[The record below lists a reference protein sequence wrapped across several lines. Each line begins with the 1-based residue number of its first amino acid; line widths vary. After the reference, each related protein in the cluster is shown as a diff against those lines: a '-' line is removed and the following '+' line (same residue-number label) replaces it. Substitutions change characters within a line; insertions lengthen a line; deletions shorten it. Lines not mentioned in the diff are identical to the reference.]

1 MNKKFLLVAGVL
13 SIINGSVMAES
24 MYNSVN
30 LGVDNTLVA
39 GTYAN
44 IAVGN
49 MNTTDTWAIAVGA
62 ENISKDNS
70 TIIGRKNNGETYSII
85 IGEGNKDKVYSQNL
99 NEKGYNTIIGH
110 DSSIDNNHSIAIG
123 RQVHIKSDE
132 NTDRNNFGGS
142 IAIGSYSKVTGNRG
156 IAIGYLAEASEGNIA
171 FGNATKA
178 VGSPDK
184 VDPNNKFG
192 FLGWNAKRDSYSMA
206 SFGGRQLKGVTPG
219 AMTESST
226 DAVNGSQLYYV
237 AKEAL
242 KKATVSS
249 GKNIDV
255 KKYND
260 SNYIVHMN
268 NDIRDLT
275 SINVVDNIDSTDNR
289 VNINGNELK
298 YSDNSG
304 HRSSTLSKNNLTVE
318 DSQDSNYLKST
329 TYGADGISI
338 QRYDGDFN
346 LIDSVTLTNNGLNNG
361 GHKITNVSKGIKD
374 TDAVNVKQLK
384 DYVAA
389 NGSVDTNT
397 ITTVTNGDNATVTG
411 ITDASGNKEFKVAV
425 NKDLTDMNSARFVS
439 GDNETKVDGTEITF
453 KSDKDQ
459 VHTEV
464 QAGSIGVSTEK
475 NRTVI
480 YEDGVIIGNA
490 AETELSTSDSS
501 GLSVTNADGK
511 KVEFKL
517 NNVSVG
523 DNQIHDVATGI
534 ADTDAVN
541 VKQLKEYMSTNDKD
555 TITTVKA
562 GNNIE
567 VTANGH
573 DYTVSLNKDVVDK
586 IDNATAGVKSNADAI
601 KSNADAIKSN
611 ADAIK
616 ANTADIADNKAQI
629 NNLVNQIGNNDT
641 KINNMINN
649 TRHEARRGI
658 ASASAL
664 AALHP
669 LDYNPDHKVD
679 VMSGVGHYRGKTAVA
694 LGAAYRPNEN
704 LMFTVGTAIN
714 GKDSSVNAGVSYKV
728 GAKDSTY
735 KSQAS
740 LAKDVEDLKQIV
752 AKLQAELEE
761 ARKK

>member
-62 ENISKDNS
+62 ENMSKDNS
-70 TIIGRKNNGETYSII
+70 TIIGRKNSGETYSII
-85 IGEGNKDKVYSQNL
+85 VGEGNKDKVYSQNL

-156 IAIGYLAEASEGNIA
+156 IAIGYQAEASKGNIA
-171 FGNATKA
+171 FGNATTA
-178 VGSPDK
+178 VGEPDK
-184 VDPNNKFG
+184 VDPNNEFG

-304 HRSSTLSKNNLTVE
+304 QRSSTLSKNNLTVE

-679 VMSGVGHYRGKTAVA
+679 VMGGVGHYRGKTAVA

-728 GAKDSTY
+728 GAKDSTN

>member
-13 SIINGSVMAES
+13 TIVSGNVM
-24 MYNSVN
+24 
-30 LGVDNTLVA
+30 G
-39 GTYAN
+39 
-44 IAVGN
+44 AV
-49 MNTTDTWAIAVGA
+49 TTDVV
-62 ENISKDNS
+62 
-70 TIIGRKNNGETYSII
+70 R
-85 IGEGNKDKVYSQNL
+85 
-99 NEKGYNTIIGH
+99 
-110 DSSIDNNHSIAIG
+110 
-123 RQVHIKSDE
+123 
-132 NTDRNNFGGS
+132 
-142 IAIGSYSKVTGNRG
+142 
-156 IAIGYLAEASEGNIA
+156 
-171 FGNATKA
+171 
-178 VGSPDK
+178 
-184 VDPNNKFG
+184 
-192 FLGWNAKRDSYSMA
+192 
-206 SFGGRQLKGVTPG
+206 
-219 AMTESST
+219 
-226 DAVNGSQLYYV
+226 
-237 AKEAL
+237 
-242 KKATVSS
+242 
-249 GKNIDV
+249 GKNIYV
-255 KKYND
+255 TKTTD
-260 SNYIVHMN
+260 SSGN
-268 NDIRDLT
+268 NEFK
-275 SINVVDNIDSTDNR
+275 V
-289 VNINGNELK
+289 
-298 YSDNSG
+298 
-304 HRSSTLSKNNLTVE
+304 
-318 DSQDSNYLKST
+318 
-329 TYGADGISI
+329 
-338 QRYDGDFN
+338 
-346 LIDSVTLTNNGLNNG
+346 GLNNNLYDLGTATFHSDESGAFTG
-361 GHKITNVSKGIKD
+361 GNSYITGDRMSISNLGNEDTVYVTPTRVTISKLESGLPKESTTISSSEFHIQKFDDNWHHHRTIVDHTGIRSTNNDTGKSVQFSTVIISAGEQQIHDVAKGIDD

-411 ITDASGNKEFKVAV
+411 TTDASGNKEFKVAV
-425 NKDLTDMNSARFVS
+425 NKDLTDMNSATFGNGDERNVVDKTGVRTFNGSVNTGITANGVVIENTDTLEQASYTGSGMQASDDNATIRFS
-439 GDNETKVDGTEITF
+439 TIGID
-453 KSDKDQ
+453 
-459 VHTEV
+459 
-464 QAGSIGVSTEK
+464 AG
-475 NRTVI
+475 
-480 YEDGVIIGNA
+480 
-490 AETELSTSDSS
+490 
-501 GLSVTNADGK
+501 
-511 KVEFKL
+511 
-517 NNVSVG
+517 
-523 DNQIHDVATGI
+523 NQIINGVKSGV

-586 IDNATAGVKSNADAI
+586 IDNATAGVKANADAI
-601 KSNADAIKSN
+601 KSNT
-611 ADAIK
+611 DAIK

-629 NNLVNQIGNNDT
+629 DNLVNQIGNNDT
-641 KINNMINN
+641 KINNMISN

-679 VMSGVGHYRGKTAVA
+679 VMGGVGHYRGKTAVA

>member
-70 TIIGRKNNGETYSII
+70 KIIGRGNVGELYSII
-85 IGEGNKDKVYSQNL
+85 IGEDNKDKVYSQNL
-99 NEKGYNTIIGH
+99 NAKGYNTIIGH

-156 IAIGYLAEASEGNIA
+156 IAIGYQAEASKGNIA
-171 FGNATKA
+171 FGNATTA
-178 VGSPDK
+178 VGEPDK
-184 VDPNNKFG
+184 VDPNNEFG

-304 HRSSTLSKNNLTVE
+304 QRSSTLSKNNLTVE
-318 DSQDSNYLKST
+318 DNQDSNYLKST

-425 NKDLTDMNSARFVS
+425 NKDLTDMNSA
-439 GDNETKVDGTEITF
+439 TF
-453 KSDKDQ
+453 
-459 VHTEV
+459 
-464 QAGSIGVSTEK
+464 
-475 NRTVI
+475 
-480 YEDGVIIGNA
+480 GNA
-490 AETELSTSDSS
+490 DERNVINKTGVRVFNGSVNTGITSNGMVIENTDTLEQASYTGSGMQASDDNATIRFSTMGIDA
-501 GLSVTNADGK
+501 G
-511 KVEFKL
+511 
-517 NNVSVG
+517 
-523 DNQIHDVATGI
+523 NQIINGVRSGV

-573 DYTVSLNKDVVDK
+573 DYTVSLKKDVVDK
-586 IDNATAGVKSNADAI
+586 IDNATAGVKANADAI
-601 KSNADAIKSN
+601 KSNADAVKSN
-611 ADAIK
+611 TDAIK
-616 ANTADIADNKAQI
+616 ANTADIAVNKAQI
-629 NNLVNQIGNNDT
+629 DNLVNQIGNNDT

-649 TRHEARRGI
+649 TRQEARRGI

-679 VMSGVGHYRGKTAVA
+679 VMGGVGHYRGKTAVA

-728 GAKDSTY
+728 GANDSTY

-740 LAKDVEDLKQIV
+740 LAKDVEDLKQMVI
-752 AKLQAELEE
+752 KLQAELEE

>member
-1 MNKKFLLVAGVL
+1 MNKKLLLMAGVL
-13 SIINGSVMAES
+13 SIIGSSAMADNITQGPGDITIWRTS
-24 MYNSVN
+24 DGNVVGNTVIDSKSISVN
-30 LGVDNTLVA
+30 DNSMTAATGNKNRTL
-39 GTYAN
+39 
-44 IAVGN
+44 I
-49 MNTTDTWAIAVGA
+49 TTDSVVVHSGTFNRDRIEGGLYNNGGVAFSKFQYNPGEDVPSKRSFATLTLEYGLELQKA
-62 ENISKDNS
+62 EPGSNPGMDNRRTSLLNTEELRIRKIEDNS
-70 TIIGRKNNGETYSII
+70 
-85 IGEGNKDKVYSQNL
+85 VYSQIEVASNGLKIMDGNPKQPTSRKNL
-99 NEKGYNTIIGH
+99 EF
-110 DSSIDNNHSIAIG
+110 SS
-123 RQVHIKSDE
+123 E
-132 NTDRNNFGGS
+132 
-142 IAIGSYSKVTGNRG
+142 
-156 IAIGYLAEASEGNIA
+156 
-171 FGNATKA
+171 
-178 VGSPDK
+178 K
-184 VDPNNKFG
+184 VDVGGQTINNV
-192 FLGWNAKRDSYSMA
+192 AE
-206 SFGGRQLKGVTPG
+206 GVDG
-219 AMTESST
+219 T
-226 DAVNGSQLYYV
+226 DAVNVNQLESYV
-237 AKEAL
+237 ASKI
-242 KKATVSS
+242 KPVKSGDNITV
-249 GKNIDV
+249 NPNYDFFRNV
-255 KKYND
+255 D
-260 SNYIVHMN
+260 SFSVDLNK
-268 NDIRDLT
+268 DLT
-275 SINVVDNIDSTDNR
+275 DMNSVKFKNEEFDTESEINHASASFYNKKQNEGSALTSHSLEMNTKNGSSSLDGTSLTISNGIDGNIATMGA
-289 VNINGNELK
+289 NGFATETKDGKHLEFS
-298 YSDNSG
+298 SDNV
-304 HRSSTLSKNNLTVE
+304 TVAGQQIH
-318 DSQDSNYLKST
+318 DV
-329 TYGADGISI
+329 A
-338 QRYDGDFN
+338 
-346 LIDSVTLTNNGLNNG
+346 
-361 GHKITNVSKGIKD
+361 KGIDD

-411 ITDASGNKEFKVAV
+411 TTDASGNKEFKVAV
-425 NKDLTDMNSARFVS
+425 NKDLTDMNSAKFVS
-439 GDNETKVDGTEITF
+439 GDNETKVDGAEITF
-453 KSDKDQ
+453 KSNKDQ

-464 QAGSIGVSTEK
+464 QAGAIGVSTEK

-501 GLSVTNADGK
+501 GLSVTNTDGK

-541 VKQLKEYMSTNDKD
+541 VKQLKDYVAANGGVDTN

-586 IDNATAGVKSNADAI
+586 IDNATAGVKANADAI
-601 KSNADAIKSN
+601 KSNTDAIKTN

-629 NNLVNQIGNNDT
+629 DHLVNQISNNDA
-641 KINNMINN
+641 KINSMISN

-669 LDYNPDHKVD
+669 LDYNPEHKVD
-679 VMSGVGHYRGKTAVA
+679 VMGGVGHYRGKTAVA

-728 GAKDSTY
+728 GANDSTY

-740 LAKDVEDLKQIV
+740 LAKDVEDLKQMVI
-752 AKLQAELEE
+752 KLQAELEK

>member
-85 IGEGNKDKVYSQNL
+85 VGEGNKDKVYSQNL

-586 IDNATAGVKSNADAI
+586 IDNATAGVKANADAI
-601 KSNADAIKSN
+601 KSNT
-611 ADAIK
+611 DAIK

-629 NNLVNQIGNNDT
+629 DNLVNQIGNNDT
-641 KINNMINN
+641 KINNMISN
-649 TRHEARRGI
+649 TRYEARRGI

-679 VMSGVGHYRGKTAVA
+679 VMGGVGHYRGKTAVA

>member
-1 MNKKFLLVAGVL
+1 MNKKLLLMVGVL
-13 SIINGSVMAES
+13 SIIGSSAMADNITQGPGDITIWRTS
-24 MYNSVN
+24 DGNVVGNTVIDSKSISVN
-30 LGVDNTLVA
+30 DNSMTAATGNKNRTL
-39 GTYAN
+39 
-44 IAVGN
+44 I
-49 MNTTDTWAIAVGA
+49 TTDSVVVHSGTFNRDRIEGGLYNNGGVAFSKFQYNPGEDVPSKRSFATLTLEYGLELQKA
-62 ENISKDNS
+62 EPGSNPGMDNRRTSLLNTEELRIRKIEDNS
-70 TIIGRKNNGETYSII
+70 
-85 IGEGNKDKVYSQNL
+85 VYSQIEVASNGLKIMDGDPKQPTSRKNL
-99 NEKGYNTIIGH
+99 EF
-110 DSSIDNNHSIAIG
+110 SS
-123 RQVHIKSDE
+123 E
-132 NTDRNNFGGS
+132 
-142 IAIGSYSKVTGNRG
+142 
-156 IAIGYLAEASEGNIA
+156 
-171 FGNATKA
+171 
-178 VGSPDK
+178 K
-184 VDPNNKFG
+184 VDVGGQTINNV
-192 FLGWNAKRDSYSMA
+192 DE
-206 SFGGRQLKGVTPG
+206 GVDG
-219 AMTESST
+219 T
-226 DAVNGSQLYYV
+226 DAVNVNQLERYV
-237 AKEAL
+237 ASKI
-242 KKATVSS
+242 KPVKSGDNITV
-249 GKNIDV
+249 NPNYDFFRNV
-255 KKYND
+255 D
-260 SNYIVHMN
+260 SFSVDLNK
-268 NDIRDLT
+268 DLT
-275 SINVVDNIDSTDNR
+275 DMNSVKFKNEEFDTESEINHASASFYNKKQNEGSALTSHSLELNTNGSNSSLSGTGLTVTNGFDNNTST
-289 VNINGNELK
+289 IGANGFATETKDGKHLEFS
-298 YSDNSG
+298 SDNV
-304 HRSSTLSKNNLTVE
+304 TVA
-318 DSQDSNYLKST
+318 
-329 TYGADGISI
+329 G
-338 QRYDGDFN
+338 QRIHD
-346 LIDSVTLTNNGLNNG
+346 VA
-361 GHKITNVSKGIKD
+361 KGIDD

-411 ITDASGNKEFKVAV
+411 TTDASGNKEFKVAV
-425 NKDLTDMNSARFVS
+425 NKDLTDMNSAKFVS
-439 GDNETKVDGTEITF
+439 GDNETKVDGAEITF

-464 QAGSIGVSTEK
+464 QAGAIGVSTEK

-501 GLSVTNADGK
+501 GLSVTNTDGK

-541 VKQLKEYMSTNDKD
+541 VKQLKDYVAANGGVDTN

-586 IDNATAGVKSNADAI
+586 IDNATAGVKANADAI
-601 KSNADAIKSN
+601 KTN

-629 NNLVNQIGNNDT
+629 DHLVNQISNNDA
-641 KINNMINN
+641 KINSMISN

-669 LDYNPDHKVD
+669 LDYNPEHKVD
-679 VMSGVGHYRGKTAVA
+679 VMGGVGHYRGKTAVA

-728 GAKDSTY
+728 GANDSTY

-740 LAKDVEDLKQIV
+740 LAKDVEDLKQMVI
-752 AKLQAELEE
+752 KLQAELEE

>member
-62 ENISKDNS
+62 ENMSKDNS
-70 TIIGRKNNGETYSII
+70 TIIGRKNSGETYSII
-85 IGEGNKDKVYSQNL
+85 VGEGNKDKVYSQNL

-156 IAIGYLAEASEGNIA
+156 IAIGYQAEASKGNIA
-171 FGNATKA
+171 FGNATTA
-178 VGSPDK
+178 VGEPDK
-184 VDPNNKFG
+184 VDPNNEFG

-304 HRSSTLSKNNLTVE
+304 QRSSTLSKNNLTVE

-425 NKDLTDMNSARFVS
+425 NKDLTDMNSATFGNGDERNIVDKTGVRAFNGSVNTGITAKGMVIENTDTLEQASYTGSGMQASDDNATIRFS
-439 GDNETKVDGTEITF
+439 TMGID
-453 KSDKDQ
+453 
-459 VHTEV
+459 
-464 QAGSIGVSTEK
+464 AG
-475 NRTVI
+475 
-480 YEDGVIIGNA
+480 
-490 AETELSTSDSS
+490 
-501 GLSVTNADGK
+501 
-511 KVEFKL
+511 
-517 NNVSVG
+517 
-523 DNQIHDVATGI
+523 NQIINGVKSGV

-573 DYTVSLNKDVVDK
+573 DYTVSLNKDVVDQ
-586 IDNATAGVKSNADAI
+586 INNATAGVKANTDAI
-601 KSNADAIKSN
+601 KANVDAIKTN
-611 ADAIK
+611 TDAIK

-629 NNLVNQIGNNDT
+629 DNLVNKIGNNDA
-641 KINNMINN
+641 KINSMISN

-679 VMSGVGHYRGKTAVA
+679 VMGGVGHYRGKTAVA

-728 GAKDSTY
+728 GAQDSTY

-740 LAKDVEDLKQIV
+740 LVKDVEDLKQIV

>member
-1 MNKKFLLVAGVL
+1 MNKKLLLMAGVL
-13 SIINGSVMAES
+13 SIIGSSAMADNITQGPGDITIWRTS
-24 MYNSVN
+24 DGNVVGNTVIDSNSISVN
-30 LGVDNTLVA
+30 DNSMTATTGNKNRTL
-39 GTYAN
+39 
-44 IAVGN
+44 I
-49 MNTTDTWAIAVGA
+49 TTDSVVVHSGTFNRDRIEGGLYNNGGVAFSKFQYNPGEDVPSKRSFATLTLESGLELEKA
-62 ENISKDNS
+62 EPGSNPGLTNRRTSLLNTEELRIRKIEDNS
-70 TIIGRKNNGETYSII
+70 
-85 IGEGNKDKVYSQNL
+85 VYSQIEVASNGLKIMDGNPKQTTSRKNL
-99 NEKGYNTIIGH
+99 EF
-110 DSSIDNNHSIAIG
+110 SS
-123 RQVHIKSDE
+123 E
-132 NTDRNNFGGS
+132 
-142 IAIGSYSKVTGNRG
+142 
-156 IAIGYLAEASEGNIA
+156 
-171 FGNATKA
+171 
-178 VGSPDK
+178 K
-184 VDPNNKFG
+184 VDVGGQTINNV
-192 FLGWNAKRDSYSMA
+192 AE
-206 SFGGRQLKGVTPG
+206 GV
-219 AMTESST
+219 
-226 DAVNGSQLYYV
+226 
-237 AKEAL
+237 
-242 KKATVSS
+242 
-249 GKNIDV
+249 
-255 KKYND
+255 
-260 SNYIVHMN
+260 
-268 NDIRDLT
+268 
-275 SINVVDNIDSTDNR
+275 
-289 VNINGNELK
+289 
-298 YSDNSG
+298 
-304 HRSSTLSKNNLTVE
+304 
-318 DSQDSNYLKST
+318 
-329 TYGADGISI
+329 DG
-338 QRYDGDFN
+338 
-346 LIDSVTLTNNGLNNG
+346 
-361 GHKITNVSKGIKD
+361 
-374 TDAVNVKQLK
+374 TDAVNVNQLEG
-384 DYVAA
+384 YVASKIKPVKSGD
-389 NGSVDTNT
+389 NITVNPNYDFFRNVDSFSVDL
-397 ITTVTNGDNATVTG
+397 
-411 ITDASGNKEFKVAV
+411 
-425 NKDLTDMNSARFVS
+425 NKDLTDMNSAKFVS

-453 KSDKDQ
+453 KSNKDQ

-464 QAGSIGVSTEK
+464 QAGAIGVSTEK

-541 VKQLKEYMSTNDKD
+541 VKQLKEYMSTNNKD

-586 IDNATAGVKSNADAI
+586 IDNATAGVKANADTI
-601 KSNADAIKSN
+601 KSNT
-611 ADAIK
+611 DAIK

-629 NNLVNQIGNNDT
+629 DNLVNQIGNNDN
-641 KINNMINN
+641 KINNMISN

-679 VMSGVGHYRGKTAVA
+679 VMGGVGHYRGKTAVA

>member
-1 MNKKFLLVAGVL
+1 MAGVL
-13 SIINGSVMAES
+13 SIIGSSTMADNITQGPGDITIWRTS
-24 MYNSVN
+24 DGNVVGNTVIDSNSISVN
-30 LGVDNTLVA
+30 DNSMTATTGNKNRTL
-39 GTYAN
+39 
-44 IAVGN
+44 I
-49 MNTTDTWAIAVGA
+49 TTDSVVVHSGTFNRDRIEGGLYNNGGVAFSKFQYNPGEDVPSKRSFATLTLESGLELEKA
-62 ENISKDNS
+62 EPGSNPGMDNRRTSLLNTEELRIRKIEDNS
-70 TIIGRKNNGETYSII
+70 
-85 IGEGNKDKVYSQNL
+85 VYSQIEVASNGLKIMDGNPEQPTSRKNL
-99 NEKGYNTIIGH
+99 EF
-110 DSSIDNNHSIAIG
+110 SS
-123 RQVHIKSDE
+123 E
-132 NTDRNNFGGS
+132 
-142 IAIGSYSKVTGNRG
+142 
-156 IAIGYLAEASEGNIA
+156 
-171 FGNATKA
+171 
-178 VGSPDK
+178 K
-184 VDPNNKFG
+184 VDVGGQTINNV
-192 FLGWNAKRDSYSMA
+192 AE
-206 SFGGRQLKGVTPG
+206 GVDG
-219 AMTESST
+219 T
-226 DAVNGSQLYYV
+226 DAVNVNQLERYV
-237 AKEAL
+237 ASKI
-242 KKATVSS
+242 KPVKSGDNITVNPNYDFFRNVDSFS
-249 GKNIDV
+249 VDLNKDLTDMNSIKFGTEDDNAKSEINQTSV
-255 KKYND
+255 SFYND
-260 SNYIVHMN
+260 KQNEGSA
-268 NDIRDLT
+268 LT
-275 SINVVDNIDSTDNR
+275 SHSLEMNTKNGSSSLDGTSLTISNGIDGNIATMGA
-289 VNINGNELK
+289 NGFATETKDGKHLEFS
-298 YSDNSG
+298 SDNV
-304 HRSSTLSKNNLTVE
+304 TVAGQQIH
-318 DSQDSNYLKST
+318 DV
-329 TYGADGISI
+329 A
-338 QRYDGDFN
+338 
-346 LIDSVTLTNNGLNNG
+346 
-361 GHKITNVSKGIKD
+361 KGIDD

-411 ITDASGNKEFKVAV
+411 TTDASGNKEFKVAV

-439 GDNETKVDGTEITF
+439 GDNETKVDGAEITF
-453 KSDKDQ
+453 KSNKDQ

-464 QAGSIGVSTEK
+464 QAGAIGVSTEK

-541 VKQLKEYMSTNDKD
+541 VKQLKEYMSTNNKD

-586 IDNATAGVKSNADAI
+586 IDNATAGVKANADTIKSNTDAI
-601 KSNADAIKSN
+601 KV
-611 ADAIK
+611 
-616 ANTADIADNKAQI
+616 NTANIADNKAQI
-629 NNLVNQIGNNDT
+629 DNLVNQIGNNDA
-641 KINNMINN
+641 KINNMISN
-649 TRHEARRGI
+649 TRYEARRGI

-679 VMSGVGHYRGKTAVA
+679 VMGGVGHYRGKTAVA

-735 KSQAS
+735 KSQAL

>member
-49 MNTTDTWAIAVGA
+49 MNTTDTWSIAVGA
-62 ENISKDNS
+62 ENMSKDNS
-70 TIIGRKNNGETYSII
+70 TIIGRKNSGETYSII
-85 IGEGNKDKVYSQNL
+85 VGEGNKDKVYSQNL

-304 HRSSTLSKNNLTVE
+304 QRSSTLSKNNLTVE

-384 DYVAA
+384 
-389 NGSVDTNT
+389 
-397 ITTVTNGDNATVTG
+397 
-411 ITDASGNKEFKVAV
+411 
-425 NKDLTDMNSARFVS
+425 
-439 GDNETKVDGTEITF
+439 
-453 KSDKDQ
+453 
-459 VHTEV
+459 
-464 QAGSIGVSTEK
+464 
-475 NRTVI
+475 
-480 YEDGVIIGNA
+480 
-490 AETELSTSDSS
+490 
-501 GLSVTNADGK
+501 
-511 KVEFKL
+511 
-517 NNVSVG
+517 
-523 DNQIHDVATGI
+523 
-534 ADTDAVN
+534 
-541 VKQLKEYMSTNDKD
+541 EYMSTNDKD

-586 IDNATAGVKSNADAI
+586 IDNATAGVKANADTI
-601 KSNADAIKSN
+601 KSNT
-611 ADAIK
+611 DAIK

-629 NNLVNQIGNNDT
+629 DNLVNQIGNNDT
-641 KINNMINN
+641 KINNMISN

-679 VMSGVGHYRGKTAVA
+679 VMGGVGHYRGKTAVA

>member
-1 MNKKFLLVAGVL
+1 MNKKLLLMVGVL
-13 SIINGSVMAES
+13 SIIGSSAMADNITQGPGDITIWRTS
-24 MYNSVN
+24 DGNVVGNTVIDSKSISVN
-30 LGVDNTLVA
+30 DNSMTAATGNKNRTL
-39 GTYAN
+39 
-44 IAVGN
+44 I
-49 MNTTDTWAIAVGA
+49 TTDSVVVHSGTFNRDRIEGGLYNNGGVAFSKFQYNPGEDVPSKRSFATLTLEYGLELQKA
-62 ENISKDNS
+62 EPGSNPGMDNRRTSLLNTEELRIRKIEDNS
-70 TIIGRKNNGETYSII
+70 
-85 IGEGNKDKVYSQNL
+85 VYSQIEVASNGLKIMDGNPKQTTSRKNL
-99 NEKGYNTIIGH
+99 EF
-110 DSSIDNNHSIAIG
+110 SS
-123 RQVHIKSDE
+123 E
-132 NTDRNNFGGS
+132 
-142 IAIGSYSKVTGNRG
+142 
-156 IAIGYLAEASEGNIA
+156 
-171 FGNATKA
+171 
-178 VGSPDK
+178 K
-184 VDPNNKFG
+184 VDVGGQTINNV
-192 FLGWNAKRDSYSMA
+192 AE
-206 SFGGRQLKGVTPG
+206 GVDG
-219 AMTESST
+219 T
-226 DAVNGSQLYYV
+226 DAVNVNQLEGYV
-237 AKEAL
+237 ASKI
-242 KKATVSS
+242 KPVKSGDNITV
-249 GKNIDV
+249 NPNYDFFRNV
-255 KKYND
+255 D
-260 SNYIVHMN
+260 SFSVDLNK
-268 NDIRDLT
+268 DLT
-275 SINVVDNIDSTDNR
+275 DMNSVKFKNEEFDTESEINHASASFYNKKQNEGSALTSHGLELNT
-289 VNINGNELK
+289 NGNNSSLSGTGLTVTNGIDNNTSTIGANGFATETKDGKHLEFS
-298 YSDNSG
+298 SDNV
-304 HRSSTLSKNNLTVE
+304 TVAGQQIH
-318 DSQDSNYLKST
+318 DV
-329 TYGADGISI
+329 A
-338 QRYDGDFN
+338 
-346 LIDSVTLTNNGLNNG
+346 
-361 GHKITNVSKGIKD
+361 KGIDD

-411 ITDASGNKEFKVAV
+411 TTDASGNKEFKVAV

-439 GDNETKVDGTEITF
+439 GDNETKVDGAEITF

-464 QAGSIGVSTEK
+464 QAGAIGVSTEK

-541 VKQLKEYMSTNDKD
+541 VKQLKDYVAANGGVDTN

-586 IDNATAGVKSNADAI
+586 IDNATAGVKANADAI
-601 KSNADAIKSN
+601 KSNTDAIKTN

-629 NNLVNQIGNNDT
+629 DHLVNQIGNNDT
-641 KINNMINN
+641 KINNMISN

-679 VMSGVGHYRGKTAVA
+679 VMGGVGHYRGKTAVA

>member
-1 MNKKFLLVAGVL
+1 MNKKLLLMAGVL
-13 SIINGSVMAES
+13 SIIGSSAMADNITQGPGDITIWRTS
-24 MYNSVN
+24 DGNVVGNTVIDSNSISVN
-30 LGVDNTLVA
+30 DNSMTATTGNKNRTL
-39 GTYAN
+39 
-44 IAVGN
+44 I
-49 MNTTDTWAIAVGA
+49 TTDSVVVHSGTFNRDRIEGGLYNNGGVAFSKFQYNPGEDVPSKRSFATLTLEYGLELEKA
-62 ENISKDNS
+62 EPGSNPGMDNRRTSLLNTEELRIRKIEDNS
-70 TIIGRKNNGETYSII
+70 
-85 IGEGNKDKVYSQNL
+85 VYSQIEVASNGLKIMDGDPKQPTSRKNL
-99 NEKGYNTIIGH
+99 EF
-110 DSSIDNNHSIAIG
+110 SS
-123 RQVHIKSDE
+123 E
-132 NTDRNNFGGS
+132 
-142 IAIGSYSKVTGNRG
+142 
-156 IAIGYLAEASEGNIA
+156 
-171 FGNATKA
+171 
-178 VGSPDK
+178 K
-184 VDPNNKFG
+184 VDVGGQTINNV
-192 FLGWNAKRDSYSMA
+192 DE
-206 SFGGRQLKGVTPG
+206 GV
-219 AMTESST
+219 
-226 DAVNGSQLYYV
+226 
-237 AKEAL
+237 
-242 KKATVSS
+242 
-249 GKNIDV
+249 
-255 KKYND
+255 
-260 SNYIVHMN
+260 
-268 NDIRDLT
+268 
-275 SINVVDNIDSTDNR
+275 
-289 VNINGNELK
+289 
-298 YSDNSG
+298 
-304 HRSSTLSKNNLTVE
+304 
-318 DSQDSNYLKST
+318 
-329 TYGADGISI
+329 DG
-338 QRYDGDFN
+338 
-346 LIDSVTLTNNGLNNG
+346 
-361 GHKITNVSKGIKD
+361 
-374 TDAVNVKQLK
+374 TDAVNVNQLER
-384 DYVAA
+384 YVASKIKPVKSGD
-389 NGSVDTNT
+389 NITVNPNYDFFRNVDSFSVDL
-397 ITTVTNGDNATVTG
+397 
-411 ITDASGNKEFKVAV
+411 
-425 NKDLTDMNSARFVS
+425 NKDLTDMNSAKFVS
-439 GDNETKVDGTEITF
+439 GDNETKVDGAEITF
-453 KSDKDQ
+453 KSGKDQ

-464 QAGSIGVSTEK
+464 QAGAIGVSTEK

-586 IDNATAGVKSNADAI
+586 IDNATAGVKANADTI
-601 KSNADAIKSN
+601 KSNT
-611 ADAIK
+611 DAIK

-629 NNLVNQIGNNDT
+629 DNLVNQIGNNDT
-641 KINNMINN
+641 KINNMISN

-679 VMSGVGHYRGKTAVA
+679 VMGGVGHYRGKTAVA

-704 LMFTVGTAIN
+704 LIFTVGTAIN

>member
-1 MNKKFLLVAGVL
+1 MNKKLLLMAGVL
-13 SIINGSVMAES
+13 SIIGSTTMADNITQDGS
-24 MYNSVN
+24 SITVWRTSDGNVVGNTVIDSNSISVN
-30 LGVDNTLVA
+30 DNSMTATTGNKNRTL
-39 GTYAN
+39 
-44 IAVGN
+44 I
-49 MNTTDTWAIAVGA
+49 TTDSVVVHSGTFNRDRIEGGLYNNGGVAFSKFQYNPGEDVPSKRSFATLTLEYGLELQKA
-62 ENISKDNS
+62 EPGSNPGMDNRRTSLLNTEELRIRKIEDNS
-70 TIIGRKNNGETYSII
+70 
-85 IGEGNKDKVYSQNL
+85 VYSQIEVASNGLKIMDGNPKQPTSRKNL
-99 NEKGYNTIIGH
+99 EF
-110 DSSIDNNHSIAIG
+110 SS
-123 RQVHIKSDE
+123 E
-132 NTDRNNFGGS
+132 
-142 IAIGSYSKVTGNRG
+142 
-156 IAIGYLAEASEGNIA
+156 
-171 FGNATKA
+171 
-178 VGSPDK
+178 K
-184 VDPNNKFG
+184 VDVGGQTINNV
-192 FLGWNAKRDSYSMA
+192 AE
-206 SFGGRQLKGVTPG
+206 GV
-219 AMTESST
+219 
-226 DAVNGSQLYYV
+226 
-237 AKEAL
+237 
-242 KKATVSS
+242 
-249 GKNIDV
+249 
-255 KKYND
+255 
-260 SNYIVHMN
+260 
-268 NDIRDLT
+268 
-275 SINVVDNIDSTDNR
+275 
-289 VNINGNELK
+289 
-298 YSDNSG
+298 
-304 HRSSTLSKNNLTVE
+304 
-318 DSQDSNYLKST
+318 
-329 TYGADGISI
+329 DG
-338 QRYDGDFN
+338 
-346 LIDSVTLTNNGLNNG
+346 
-361 GHKITNVSKGIKD
+361 
-374 TDAVNVKQLK
+374 TDAVNVNQLES
-384 DYVAA
+384 YVASKIKPVKSGD
-389 NGSVDTNT
+389 NITVNPNYDFFRNVDSFSVDL
-397 ITTVTNGDNATVTG
+397 
-411 ITDASGNKEFKVAV
+411 
-425 NKDLTDMNSARFVS
+425 NKDLTDMNSAKFVS

-464 QAGSIGVSTEK
+464 QAGAIGVSTEK

-517 NNVSVG
+517 NNVTVG

-541 VKQLKEYMSTNDKD
+541 VKQLKEYMSTNNKD

-586 IDNATAGVKSNADAI
+586 IDNATADVKANADTI
-601 KSNADAIKSN
+601 KSNT
-611 ADAIK
+611 DAIK
-616 ANTADIADNKAQI
+616 ANTADIAVNKAQI
-629 NNLVNQIGNNDT
+629 DNLVNQIGNNDT

-649 TRHEARRGI
+649 TRQEARRGI

-679 VMSGVGHYRGKTAVA
+679 VMGGVGHYRGKTAVA
-694 LGAAYRPNEN
+694 LGTAYRPNEN

-728 GAKDSTY
+728 GANDSTY

>member
-49 MNTTDTWAIAVGA
+49 MNTTDTWSIAVGA
-62 ENISKDNS
+62 ENMSKDNS
-70 TIIGRKNNGETYSII
+70 TIIGRKNSGETYSII
-85 IGEGNKDKVYSQNL
+85 VGEGNKDKVYSQNL

-184 VDPNNKFG
+184 VDPNNEFG

-275 SINVVDNIDSTDNR
+275 SINVVDNIDSTDNH

-304 HRSSTLSKNNLTVE
+304 QRSSTLSKNNLTVE

-389 NGSVDTNT
+389 NGGVDTNT
-397 ITTVTNGDNATVTG
+397 ITTVINGDNTTVTG
-411 ITDASGNKEFKVAV
+411 TTDASGNKEFKVAV
-425 NKDLTDMNSARFVS
+425 NKDLTDMNSATFGNGDERNVVDKTGVRTFNGSVNTGITANGVVIENTDTLEQASYTGSGMQASDDNATIRFS
-439 GDNETKVDGTEITF
+439 TIGID
-453 KSDKDQ
+453 
-459 VHTEV
+459 
-464 QAGSIGVSTEK
+464 AG
-475 NRTVI
+475 
-480 YEDGVIIGNA
+480 
-490 AETELSTSDSS
+490 
-501 GLSVTNADGK
+501 
-511 KVEFKL
+511 
-517 NNVSVG
+517 
-523 DNQIHDVATGI
+523 NQIINGVKSGV

-586 IDNATAGVKSNADAI
+586 IDNATAGVKANADTI
-601 KSNADAIKSN
+601 KSNT
-611 ADAIK
+611 DAIK

-629 NNLVNQIGNNDT
+629 DNLVNQIGNNDT
-641 KINNMINN
+641 KINNMISN

-679 VMSGVGHYRGKTAVA
+679 VMGGVGHYRGKTAVA

>member
-49 MNTTDTWAIAVGA
+49 MNTTDTWSIAVGA
-62 ENISKDNS
+62 ENMSKDNS
-70 TIIGRKNNGETYSII
+70 TIIGRKNSGETYSII
-85 IGEGNKDKVYSQNL
+85 VGEGNKDKVYSQNL

-184 VDPNNKFG
+184 VDPNNEFG

-275 SINVVDNIDSTDNR
+275 SINVVDNIDSTDNH

-304 HRSSTLSKNNLTVE
+304 QRSSTLSKNNLTVE

-397 ITTVTNGDNATVTG
+397 ITTVINGDNTTVTG
-411 ITDASGNKEFKVAV
+411 TTDASGNKEFKVAV
-425 NKDLTDMNSARFVS
+425 NKDLTDMNSATFGNGDERNVVDKTGVRTFNGSVNTGITANGVVIENTDTLEQASYTGSGMQASDDNATIRFS
-439 GDNETKVDGTEITF
+439 TIGID
-453 KSDKDQ
+453 
-459 VHTEV
+459 
-464 QAGSIGVSTEK
+464 AG
-475 NRTVI
+475 
-480 YEDGVIIGNA
+480 
-490 AETELSTSDSS
+490 
-501 GLSVTNADGK
+501 
-511 KVEFKL
+511 
-517 NNVSVG
+517 
-523 DNQIHDVATGI
+523 NQIINGVKSGV

-586 IDNATAGVKSNADAI
+586 IDNATAGVKANADTI
-601 KSNADAIKSN
+601 KSNT
-611 ADAIK
+611 DAIK

-629 NNLVNQIGNNDT
+629 DNLVNQIGNNDT
-641 KINNMINN
+641 KINNMISN

-679 VMSGVGHYRGKTAVA
+679 VMGGVGHYRGKTAVA

>member
-1 MNKKFLLVAGVL
+1 MNKKLLLMAGVL
-13 SIINGSVMAES
+13 SIIGSSAMADNITQGPGDITIWRTS
-24 MYNSVN
+24 DGNVVGNTVIDSNSISVN
-30 LGVDNTLVA
+30 DNSMTATTGNKNRTL
-39 GTYAN
+39 
-44 IAVGN
+44 I
-49 MNTTDTWAIAVGA
+49 TTDSVVVHSGTFNRDRIEGGLYNNGGVAFSKFQYNPCEDVPSKRSFATLTLEYGLELQKA
-62 ENISKDNS
+62 EPGSNPGMDNRRTSLLNTEELRIRKIEDNS
-70 TIIGRKNNGETYSII
+70 
-85 IGEGNKDKVYSQNL
+85 VYSQIEVASNGLKIMDGNPKQPTSRKNL
-99 NEKGYNTIIGH
+99 EF
-110 DSSIDNNHSIAIG
+110 SS
-123 RQVHIKSDE
+123 E
-132 NTDRNNFGGS
+132 
-142 IAIGSYSKVTGNRG
+142 
-156 IAIGYLAEASEGNIA
+156 
-171 FGNATKA
+171 
-178 VGSPDK
+178 K
-184 VDPNNKFG
+184 VDVGGQTINNV
-192 FLGWNAKRDSYSMA
+192 AE
-206 SFGGRQLKGVTPG
+206 GVDG
-219 AMTESST
+219 T
-226 DAVNGSQLYYV
+226 DAVNVNQLESYV
-237 AKEAL
+237 ASKI
-242 KKATVSS
+242 KPVKSGDNITV
-249 GKNIDV
+249 NPNYDFFRNV
-255 KKYND
+255 D
-260 SNYIVHMN
+260 SFSVDLNK
-268 NDIRDLT
+268 DLT
-275 SINVVDNIDSTDNR
+275 DMNSVKFKNEEFDTESEINHASASFYNKKQNEGSALTSHSLEMNTKNGSSSLDGTSLTISNGIDGNIATMGA
-289 VNINGNELK
+289 NGFATETKDGKHLEFS
-298 YSDNSG
+298 SDNV
-304 HRSSTLSKNNLTVE
+304 TVAGQQIH
-318 DSQDSNYLKST
+318 DV
-329 TYGADGISI
+329 A
-338 QRYDGDFN
+338 
-346 LIDSVTLTNNGLNNG
+346 
-361 GHKITNVSKGIKD
+361 KGIDD

-389 NGSVDTNT
+389 NGTVDTNT
-397 ITTVTNGDNATVTG
+397 ITTVTNGDNATVTST
-411 ITDASGNKEFKVAV
+411 TDASGNKEFKVAV

-439 GDNETKVDGTEITF
+439 GDNETKVDGAEITF
-453 KSDKDQ
+453 KSNKDQ

-464 QAGSIGVSTEK
+464 QAGAISVSTEK

-586 IDNATAGVKSNADAI
+586 IDNATAGVKANADTI
-601 KSNADAIKSN
+601 KSNT
-611 ADAIK
+611 DAIK

-629 NNLVNQIGNNDT
+629 DNLVNQIGNNDT
-641 KINNMINN
+641 KINNMISN

-669 LDYNPDHKVD
+669 LDYNPEHKVD
-679 VMSGVGHYRGKTAVA
+679 VMGGVGHYRGKTAVA

-740 LAKDVEDLKQIV
+740 LAKDVEDLKQMVI
-752 AKLQAELEE
+752 KLQAELEE

>member
-1 MNKKFLLVAGVL
+1 MNKKLLLMAGVL
-13 SIINGSVMAES
+13 SIIGSSAMADNITQGPGDITIWRTS
-24 MYNSVN
+24 DGNVVGNTVIDSNSISVN
-30 LGVDNTLVA
+30 DNSMTATTGNKNRTL
-39 GTYAN
+39 
-44 IAVGN
+44 I
-49 MNTTDTWAIAVGA
+49 TTDSVVVHSGTFNRDRIEGGLYNNGGVAFSKYQYNPGEDVPSKRSFATLTLEYGLELEKA
-62 ENISKDNS
+62 EPGSNPGMTNRRTSLLNTEELRIRKIEDNS
-70 TIIGRKNNGETYSII
+70 
-85 IGEGNKDKVYSQNL
+85 VYSQIEVASNGLKIMDGNPEQPTSRKNL
-99 NEKGYNTIIGH
+99 EF
-110 DSSIDNNHSIAIG
+110 SS
-123 RQVHIKSDE
+123 E
-132 NTDRNNFGGS
+132 
-142 IAIGSYSKVTGNRG
+142 
-156 IAIGYLAEASEGNIA
+156 
-171 FGNATKA
+171 
-178 VGSPDK
+178 K
-184 VDPNNKFG
+184 VDVGGQTINNV
-192 FLGWNAKRDSYSMA
+192 AE
-206 SFGGRQLKGVTPG
+206 GVDG
-219 AMTESST
+219 T
-226 DAVNGSQLYYV
+226 DAVNVNQLESYV
-237 AKEAL
+237 ASKI
-242 KKATVSS
+242 KPVKSGDNITV
-249 GKNIDV
+249 NPNYDFFRNV
-255 KKYND
+255 D
-260 SNYIVHMN
+260 SFSVDLNK
-268 NDIRDLT
+268 DLT
-275 SINVVDNIDSTDNR
+275 DMNSVKFKNEEFDTESEINHASASFYNKKQNEGSALTSHSLEMNTKNGSSSLDGTSLTISNGIDGNIATMGA
-289 VNINGNELK
+289 NGFATETKDGKHLEFS
-298 YSDNSG
+298 SDNV
-304 HRSSTLSKNNLTVE
+304 TVAGQQIH
-318 DSQDSNYLKST
+318 DV
-329 TYGADGISI
+329 A
-338 QRYDGDFN
+338 
-346 LIDSVTLTNNGLNNG
+346 
-361 GHKITNVSKGIKD
+361 KGIDD

-411 ITDASGNKEFKVAV
+411 TTDASGNKEFKVAV

-439 GDNETKVDGTEITF
+439 GDNETKVDGAEITF
-453 KSDKDQ
+453 KSNKDQ

-464 QAGSIGVSTEK
+464 QAGAIGVSTEK

-541 VKQLKEYMSTNDKD
+541 VKQLKDYVAANGGVDTN

-586 IDNATAGVKSNADAI
+586 IDNATAGVKANADAI
-601 KSNADAIKSN
+601 KSNT
-611 ADAIK
+611 DAIK

-629 NNLVNQIGNNDT
+629 DKLVNQIGNNDA
-641 KINNMINN
+641 KINNMISN

-679 VMSGVGHYRGKTAVA
+679 VMGGVGHYRGKTAVA

>member
-62 ENISKDNS
+62 ENMSKDNS
-70 TIIGRKNNGETYSII
+70 TIIGRKNSGETYSII
-85 IGEGNKDKVYSQNL
+85 VGEGNKDKVYSQNL

-425 NKDLTDMNSARFVS
+425 NKDLTDMNSA
-439 GDNETKVDGTEITF
+439 TF
-453 KSDKDQ
+453 
-459 VHTEV
+459 
-464 QAGSIGVSTEK
+464 
-475 NRTVI
+475 
-480 YEDGVIIGNA
+480 GNA
-490 AETELSTSDSS
+490 DERNVINKTGVRVFNGSVNTGITSNGMVIENTDTLEQASYTGSGMQASDDNATIRFSTMGIDA
-501 GLSVTNADGK
+501 G
-511 KVEFKL
+511 
-517 NNVSVG
+517 
-523 DNQIHDVATGI
+523 NQIINGVRSGV

-641 KINNMINN
+641 KINNMISN

-679 VMSGVGHYRGKTAVA
+679 VMGGVGHYRGKTAVA

-728 GAKDSTY
+728 GAKDSTN